1 MRKEELKGFLIK
13 RFLIVLVGIAV
24 LTLLIDMFYSN
35 ILFPVLKNNLGD
47 SLFRRISED
56 DYGAGALIKVIIWV
70 ILKSI
75 LEFFPNFISESASQ
89 FVSNYIGDD
98 SGRTW
103 NYLQNIEYDILSL
116 QNIGSFML
124 LLLLVA
130 ISLLPYVGGAV
141 AFSRL
146 IRDEIKAILEED
158 EKKHREYEKKRN
170 LMLSDIA
177 HDLKTPI
184 TTVSGYAQA
193 LHDGMVTEPKKQEQ
207 YLKAICNK
215 SNRMSELI
223 SVLFEYVKIDSEGF
237 TLHRKYMDI
246 VEVVRE
252 NIALFYSDYERKGIE
267 VVVDLPEDRVLCSI
281 DKIQFSR
288 AVSNLLSNALSHV
301 NKGGRV
307 VIRLL
312 WDDEIEQV
320 WILVGDSGEQ
330 IEDEMARQIFE
341 PFVMG
346 DASRSS
352 RGGSG
357 LGLSISSKIIQMH
370 GGKLCL
376 DRNSTEEY
384 TKAFVI
390 CMTCSLVDI

>member
-1 MRKEELKGFLIK
+1 MKKEELKGFLIK
-13 RFLIVLVGIAV
+13 RFLIVMAGIAIV
-24 LTLLIDMFYSN
+24 SLLIDMFYSN
-35 ILFPVLKNNLGD
+35 ILFPFLKNNLGE
-47 SLFRRISED
+47 SVFQGMAED
-56 DYGAGALIKVIIWV
+56 GYGAGTLIEIIFLVIFESVLAL
-70 ILKSI
+70 
-75 LEFFPNFISESASQ
+75 FPNFVSQ
-89 FVSNYIGDD
+89 SVNQFIANYIAVD
-98 SGRTW
+98 SGDTW

-116 QNIGSFML
+116 RNIGNFVL

-130 ISLLPYVGGAV
+130 FALLPYVGGAV
-141 AFSRL
+141 AYSRL
-146 IRDEIKAILEED
+146 IRSEIKSILAED

-193 LHDGMVTEPKKQEQ
+193 LRDGMVTDPKKKAQ
-207 YLKAICNK
+207 YLEAICNK
-215 SNRMSELI
+215 SNRMSDLI

-237 TLHRKYMDI
+237 TLHKKYMDV

-267 VVVDLPEDRVLCSI
+267 VVIDLPEERVLCAI

-288 AVSNLLSNALSHV
+288 AIANLLSNALRHV
-301 NKGGRV
+301 NKGGKV
-307 VIRLL
+307 LIRLL
-312 WDDEIEQV
+312 WDDEVEQV
-320 WILVGDSGEQ
+320 WIIVGDSGEQ
-330 IEDEMARQIFE
+330 IEDEVAKQIFE

-352 RGGSG
+352 HGGSG

-370 GGKLCL
+370 DGKLYL

>member
-246 VEVVRE
+246 VEE
-252 NIALFYSDYERKGIE
+252 IG
-267 VVVDLPEDRVLCSI
+267 
-281 DKIQFSR
+281 R
-288 AVSNLLSNALSHV
+288 AHV
-301 NKGGRV
+301 
-307 VIRLL
+307 
-312 WDDEIEQV
+312 
-320 WILVGDSGEQ
+320 
-330 IEDEMARQIFE
+330 
-341 PFVMG
+341 
-346 DASRSS
+346 
-352 RGGSG
+352 
-357 LGLSISSKIIQMH
+357 
-370 GGKLCL
+370 
-376 DRNSTEEY
+376 
-384 TKAFVI
+384 
-390 CMTCSLVDI
+390 